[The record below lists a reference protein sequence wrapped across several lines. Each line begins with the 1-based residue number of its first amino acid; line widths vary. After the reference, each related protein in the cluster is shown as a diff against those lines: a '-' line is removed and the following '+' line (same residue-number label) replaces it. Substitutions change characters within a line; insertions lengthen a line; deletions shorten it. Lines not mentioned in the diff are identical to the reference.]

1 MNHRT
6 RNNKRYEENDWF
18 HIIDKNYKSLQLKYN
33 SLEKQKIQISKD
45 SFVLSLIENSNDKKK
60 YDIIKDQMEKVER
73 NELNNL
79 KNNIHSINNNKSG
92 FIFPNINISNY
103 KYYKPKNTYISSNEY
118 ETMNKLLSKFD
129 KKNNKKIIEQYTHK
143 KIIPKGFNLS
153 HTKTNY
159 NSFTLSTD
167 ETEDFQINSKSY
179 RKYQKPNLYYKPY
192 LNNTLFNVL
201 LKANKEEE
209 EFEKTGIDIIQ
220 NLKQNHFKKNNNE
233 RIYKTEINLKKN
245 KPKIISNKNKIL
257 ENKYNFP
264 IINKII
270 LKGKKDYF
278 KIAKEK
284 MYDIYLQNIKG
295 EKKKLISSRR
305 NSEDKEE
312 KK

>member
-33 SLEKQKIQISKD
+33 SLEKQKIQISKN

-60 YDIIKDQMEKVER
+60 YDIIKEQMEKVEA

-209 EFEKTGIDIIQ
+209 EFEKTGNDIIQ

-264 IINKII
+264 IINKVI

>member
-60 YDIIKDQMEKVER
+60 YDIIKEQMEKVET

-264 IINKII
+264 IINKVI

>member
-33 SLEKQKIQISKD
+33 SLEKQKIQISKN

-60 YDIIKDQMEKVER
+60 YDIIKEQMEKVEA

-209 EFEKTGIDIIQ
+209 EFEKTGNDIIQ

-245 KPKIISNKNKIL
+245 KPKIIYNKI
-257 ENKYNFP
+257 
-264 IINKII
+264 
-270 LKGKKDYF
+270 
-278 KIAKEK
+278 
-284 MYDIYLQNIKG
+284 
-295 EKKKLISSRR
+295 
-305 NSEDKEE
+305 
-312 KK
+312 

>member
-60 YDIIKDQMEKVER
+60 YDIIKEQMEKVER

>member
-33 SLEKQKIQISKD
+33 SLEKQKIQISKN

-60 YDIIKDQMEKVER
+60 YDIIKEQMEKVEA

-209 EFEKTGIDIIQ
+209 EFEKTGNDIIQ

-264 IINKII
+264 IINKVI
-270 LKGKKDYF
+270 LKDKKDYF

>member
-45 SFVLSLIENSNDKKK
+45 SFVLSLIENSSDKKK
-60 YDIIKDQMEKVER
+60 YDIIKEQMEKVET

-264 IINKII
+264 IINKVI

>member
-45 SFVLSLIENSNDKKK
+45 SFVLSLIENSSDKKK
-60 YDIIKDQMEKVER
+60 YDIIKEQMEKVET

>member
-60 YDIIKDQMEKVER
+60 YDIIKEQMEKVEA

-209 EFEKTGIDIIQ
+209 EFEKTGNDIIQ

-264 IINKII
+264 IINKVI

>member
-45 SFVLSLIENSNDKKK
+45 SFVLSLIENSSDKKK
-60 YDIIKDQMEKVER
+60 YDIIKEQMEKVET

-264 IINKII
+264 IINKVI

-284 MYDIYLQNIKG
+284 MYDIYLQKIKG

>member
-33 SLEKQKIQISKD
+33 SLEKQKIQISKN

-60 YDIIKDQMEKVER
+60 YDIIKEQMEKVEA

-209 EFEKTGIDIIQ
+209 EFEKTGNDIIQ

-264 IINKII
+264 IINKVI
-270 LKGKKDYF
+270 LRGKKDYF

>member
-60 YDIIKDQMEKVER
+60 YDIIKEQMEKVET

-245 KPKIISNKNKIL
+245 KPKIISNKKKIL

-264 IINKII
+264 IINKVI

>member
-45 SFVLSLIENSNDKKK
+45 SFVLSLIENCNDKKK
-60 YDIIKDQMEKVER
+60 YDIIKEQMEKVER

>member
-264 IINKII
+264 IINKVI

-284 MYDIYLQNIKG
+284 MYDIYLQKIKG